1 MQYFPETQV
10 MIPCCDILNIA
21 VANCDTLWFI
31 SFLQLQ
37 NCVKENALNNCFIKN
52 DKVLEKIHF
61 FLFHEA
67 FKKTTF
73 SLNSE
78 SRLKIP
84 HNNINNTH
92 ASDFIYLPENT
103 GKKDCITG
111 NPSRKCILGN
121 MTSAIAIVPLQL
133 LSLCKRHWSALVM
146 VSSLRL

>member
-1 MQYFPETQV
+1 MQYFPDTQV

-21 VANCDTLWFI
+21 VAYCDTLWFI

-37 NCVKENALNNCFIKN
+37 NCVKEKVVINCFIKN

-84 HNNINNTH
+84 HDNINNTH

-103 GKKDCITG
+103 EKKLHYWKSFKQIHSGKHD
-111 NPSRKCILGN
+111 
-121 MTSAIAIVPLQL
+121 
-133 LSLCKRHWSALVM
+133 LSLNSHSNCTTAAYVT
-146 VSSLRL
+146 V